1 MSMLNKRWV
10 IKNHNRNLPVFQR
23 LLENRKH
30 LKLDEKEDFHDPFL
44 FANMHLAVERIYKA
58 IENKERIIIFGDY
71 DVDGISS
78 TAILGHTLGKL
89 GANFSYRLPHR
100 VNDGYGLSEK
110 FIDEFIEKDIKLIIT
125 VDCGI
130 SCKNE
135 IKKAKDH
142 GIDTIITDH
151 HTIPKELPKEAIA
164 ILHPKL
170 ENSYPFKELT
180 GAGVAFKLAQAL
192 LQEKNNHDEKLLDAL
207 LELALLGTIADLGPL
222 TGENR
227 LIVKRGLKNI
237 HQTSLPGLRKLFE
250 ISGSEGKIDVQTI
263 GFRIAP
269 RINAAG
275 RISSPYTP
283 LFLLLAKSHSKEME
297 DLAHE
302 LQNLNLKR
310 QDITEKALNEAKSA
324 LDNENLPPIIIAKNP
339 DWHVGILGLI
349 AGKLAEKY
357 NRPAII
363 MQERDDVL
371 VGSARSPHYFNIATT
386 LTIMKDYLIN
396 FGGHAQAGGF
406 SMHAT
411 NFTEFEGKLTSYAAN
426 QMKNIDLTPVL
437 DIDCELREDEI
448 DMQLLEDIEK
458 LAPFGVQNQSP
469 QFLLPDVFLENIQTV
484 GKESKHL
491 KFSVNIKNQKI
502 GGIGFNLGDHI
513 NELSGKEKI
522 DIVLQLEKDT
532 WNSKTRLQLRLLDF
546 RKAGH

>member
-1 MSMLNKRWV
+1 MSVLKKRWV
-10 IKNHNRNLPVFQR
+10 IKNHNKNLTVFQR

-30 LKLDEKEDFHDPFL
+30 LKLDENEDFHDPFL

-58 IENKERIIIFGDY
+58 IENKDRIIIFGDY

-142 GIDTIITDH
+142 AIDTIITDH
-151 HTIPKELPKEAIA
+151 HTIPKVPPDCAYA
-164 ILHPKL
+164 ILHPKF
-170 ENSYPFKELT
+170 EDGYPYKELT

-192 LQEKNNHDEKLLDAL
+192 LKEKNHDDPQLMNSL

-227 LIVKRGLKNI
+227 LIVKRGLKNMP
-237 HQTSLPGLRKLFE
+237 QTKLPGLRKLFE

-283 LFLLLAKSHSKEME
+283 LFLLLAKSHSKEM
-297 DLAHE
+297 DSLAQE
-302 LQNLNLKR
+302 LQSLNLKR
-310 QDITEKALNEAKSA
+310 QDITEKALLEAKNSF
-324 LDNENLPPIIIAKNP
+324 DIQNLPSIIIAKNP
-339 DWHVGILGLI
+339 DWHIGILGLI
-349 AGKLAEKY
+349 AGKLSEKY
-357 NRPAII
+357 NRPVII
-363 MQERDDVL
+363 MQQRDHDL
-371 VGSARSPHYFNIATT
+371 VGSARSPEYFNTASA
-386 LTIMKDYLIN
+386 LTAMKDYLTN
-396 FGGHAQAGGF
+396 FGGHTQAGGF
-406 SMHAT
+406 SMPT
-411 NFTEFEGKLTSYAAN
+411 KNFDNFKKELTAYADK
-426 QMKNIDLTPVL
+426 QIKKIDLTPVL
-437 DIDCELREDEI
+437 NIDCEISEEEVDLNLVDK
-448 DMQLLEDIEK
+448 IEK
-458 LAPFGVQNQSP
+458 LSPFGIQNQNP
-469 QFLLPDVFLENIQTV
+469 QFLLQSIFPEDIKTV
-484 GKESKHL
+484 GKKNKHL